1 MIDNEIKKVTKIEK
15 TVNDSGM
22 LSEDKNDIRQKI
34 RNIKYAIISLLPYN
48 FFIISSLSLL
58 FIIYRRDTK
67 LIKEINNI
75 WG

>member
-34 RNIKYAIISLLPYN
+34 RNIK
-48 FFIISSLSLL
+48 
-58 FIIYRRDTK
+58 
-67 LIKEINNI
+67 
-75 WG
+75 